1 MDILYSLFIEP
12 LTKMYFLKALA
23 GGSIVAVVCAVAGCL
38 VILQRM
44 AFLGDALSHAMIAGV
59 GAGYL
64 FMKIFFGVEAAA
76 GAMLVGSLISAFI
89 TVFMIGF
96 VAKVSRIKEDASIGI
111 MYTGVFAVGV
121 VLVSVFGKY
130 IHIDLMHFIM
140 GDILGISDFDMIV
153 SSVVSAAVLTV
164 IILFFRYF
172 KITSF
177 DPVMAASI
185 GIPVLFFKYI
195 FTGCVSL
202 IVVSAVSMV
211 GVILVVG
218 LLITP
223 AATAY
228 LLTDRLEKMMFL
240 AAFFGF
246 TSILGGMYLSVWL
259 NSAGGGAVML
269 FSTIQFL
276 TVLVFAPRYGLLA
289 DLLKKR
295 KMVPQ
300 QVIEDI
306 VLSMDK
312 SGVPVT
318 PEGIRMYMDV
328 HHKVFVNAL
337 NQLQDDGMIS
347 VSGGMYSLTD
357 KGITEAVR
365 LKKAHR
371 VWETYLHYMGV
382 PDNELHEKAHVLEHF
397 NDSTAIDYI
406 YGKMGYPETDP
417 HGAEIP
423 VFYADGAFC
432 LTDIYGF
439 SRQQVEVVSIDTE
452 KDIKEGDIIKVTHE
466 DDIWTAE
473 KNGEKIHLTEEEVS
487 GLTVK
492 FL

>member
-1 MDILYSLFIEP
+1 MDTLYTLFIDP
-12 LTKMYFLKALA
+12 LTKIYFLKALA
-23 GGSIVAVVCAVAGCL
+23 GGSIVAIVCAVTGCL

-64 FMKIFFGVEAAA
+64 FMKLVFGVEAAA

-111 MYTGVFAVGV
+111 MYTGVFAAGV

-140 GDILGISDFDMIV
+140 GDILGISDFDMVV
-153 SSVVSAAVLTV
+153 SAIVSAAVLSV

-185 GIPVLFFKYI
+185 GIPVLLFKYV

-228 LLTDRLEKMMFL
+228 LLTDRLEKMMAL
-240 AAFFGF
+240 AALFGF
-246 TSILGGMYLSVWL
+246 TSILGGLYLSVWL

-269 FSTIQFL
+269 FATLQFL
-276 TVLVFAPRYGLLA
+276 AVLMLAPRYGLLA
-289 DLLKKR
+289 DWQR
-295 KMVPQ
+295 RRNMVPQ

-306 VLSMDK
+306 IASMFK
-312 SGVPVT
+312 SAKPVADT
-318 PEGIRMYMDV
+318 DITKYVEMKPKMMRNAMKYLIEEGLASGTDMYE
-328 HHKVFVNAL
+328 
-337 NQLQDDGMIS
+337 
-347 VSGGMYSLTD
+347 LTD
-357 KGITEAVR
+357 KGRTEALR

-382 PDNELHEKAHVLEHF
+382 PDSELHEKAHVLEHY
-397 NDSTAIDYI
+397 NDLESIDYI
-406 YGKMGYPETDP
+406 YEKMGYPDTDP
-417 HGAEIP
+417 HGAKIP
-423 VFYADGAFC
+423 PVYSDGSFC
-432 LTDIYGF
+432 LTALYGF
-439 SRQQVEVVSIDTE
+439 SDKDVEIVSVDTD
-452 KDIKEGDIIKVTHE
+452 KDVAVGDIVRIIHT
-466 DDIWTAE
+466 DDGWSLQKDGKTTE
-473 KNGEKIHLTEEEVS
+473 LTDSEVES
-487 GLTVK
+487 MTVR
-492 FL
+492 FLS

>member
-1 MDILYSLFIEP
+1 MDTLYTLFIDP
-12 LTKMYFLKALA
+12 LTKIYFLKALA
-23 GGSIVAVVCAVAGCL
+23 GGSIVAIVCAVTGCL

-64 FMKIFFGVEAAA
+64 FMKLVFGVEAAA

-111 MYTGVFAVGV
+111 MYTGVFAAGV

-140 GDILGISDFDMIV
+140 GDILGISDFDMVV
-153 SSVVSAAVLTV
+153 SAIVSAAVLSV

-185 GIPVLFFKYI
+185 GIPVLLFKYV

-228 LLTDRLEKMMFL
+228 LLTDRLEKMMAL
-240 AAFFGF
+240 AALFGF
-246 TSILGGMYLSVWL
+246 TSILGGLYLSVWL

-269 FSTIQFL
+269 FATLQFL
-276 TVLVFAPRYGLLA
+276 AVLMLAPRYGLLA
-289 DLLKKR
+289 DWQR
-295 KMVPQ
+295 RRNMVPQ

-306 VLSMDK
+306 IASMFK
-312 SGVPVT
+312 SAKPVADT
-318 PEGIRMYMDV
+318 DITKYVEMKPKMMRNAMKYLIEEGLASGTDMYE
-328 HHKVFVNAL
+328 
-337 NQLQDDGMIS
+337 
-347 VSGGMYSLTD
+347 LTD
-357 KGITEAVR
+357 KGRTEALR

-382 PDNELHEKAHVLEHF
+382 PDSELHEKAHVLEHY
-397 NDSTAIDYI
+397 NDLESIDYI
-406 YGKMGYPETDP
+406 YEKMGYPDTDP
-417 HGAEIP
+417 HGAKIP
-423 VFYADGAFC
+423 PVYSDGSFC
-432 LTDIYGF
+432 LTALYGF
-439 SRQQVEVVSIDTE
+439 SDKDVEIVSVDTD
-452 KDIKEGDIIKVTHE
+452 KDVAVGDIVRIIHT
-466 DDIWTAE
+466 DDGWSVQKDGGTID
-473 KNGEKIHLTEEEVS
+473 LTDSEVES
-487 GLTVK
+487 MTVR
-492 FL
+492 FLS